1 MYYANSN
8 PTELFRERHE
18 LLMREAEA
26 GRLARRLRAARRA
39 GVTEAGSGR
48 WRPVGLV
55 VRRWM
60 ALSERASVP
69 FFRS

>member
-39 GVTEAGSGR
+39 GAPEARSGR
-48 WRPVGLV
+48 QRPVGLV
-55 VRRWM
+55 RRWI
-60 ALSERASVP
+60 ALSERAGVP
-69 FFRS
+69 FFGA

>member
-39 GVTEAGSGR
+39 GAPEAGSGR

-55 VRRWM
+55 RRWM
-60 ALSERASVP
+60 ALSERAGVP
-69 FFRS
+69 FFRA